1 MDVLFVHFVSCWL
14 GMLRTDAL
22 IGELLGAN
30 DQRNDDDQDDE
41 QDEASK
47 NQCHLKILPSH
58 LLAQIR
64 RSLLEDGRLFIE
76 LVGLFCQR
84 FGLLG
89 VLEHVGDVVL
99 HGPLDGID
107 LAQQCRRLV
116 DLGQILVLAA
126 HGLHERLGLL
136 GQRVCG
142 SRLGGLS
149 VLLHEV
155 LVQLGKHLDCHP
167 RRVLCSRNDRAA
179 DGIRIGTVDDLML
192 IGLDDLEPSD
202 LSRGSQAAR
211 WVVGNHP
218 RHGIRV
224 GTVTATVKIAGS
236 SVRFVLSGMIELGEN
251 DRLGAAAVL
260 NAVDEGATE
269 FVIGHGCCC

>member
-1 MDVLFVHFVSCWL
+1 MKWTKEEENKKEQCWTAL
-14 GMLRTDAL
+14 WAKPSAAPAERT
-22 IGELLGAN
+22 
-30 DQRNDDDQDDE
+30 
-41 QDEASK
+41 
-47 NQCHLKILPSH
+47 
-58 LLAQIR
+58 
-64 RSLLEDGRLFIE
+64 
-76 LVGLFCQR
+76 
-84 FGLLG
+84 
-89 VLEHVGDVVL
+89 
-99 HGPLDGID
+99 
-107 LAQQCRRLV
+107 
-116 DLGQILVLAA
+116 
-126 HGLHERLGLL
+126 
-136 GQRVCG
+136 
-142 SRLGGLS
+142 
-149 VLLHEV
+149 
-155 LVQLGKHLDCHP
+155 
-167 RRVLCSRNDRAA
+167 